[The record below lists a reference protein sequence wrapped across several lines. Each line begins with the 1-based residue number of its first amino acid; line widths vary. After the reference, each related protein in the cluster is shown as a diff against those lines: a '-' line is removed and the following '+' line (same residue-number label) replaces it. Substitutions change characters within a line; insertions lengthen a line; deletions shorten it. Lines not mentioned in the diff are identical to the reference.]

1 MNTNFEEGKK
11 HRFLQIHAQ
20 DNVLVALQD
29 LAKGE
34 KIDFGGKTLVLS
46 TAVES
51 KHKFALEPFKKGDR
65 IIMYGVLVGIAN
77 QDIA

>member
-11 HRFLQIHAQ
+11 HRFLQIHSQ

-34 KIDFGGKTLVLS
+34 EINFDGKTLILN

-51 KHKFALEPFKKGDR
+51 KH
-65 IIMYGVLVGIAN
+65 
-77 QDIA
+77 

>member
-1 MNTNFEEGKK
+1 MNNNFEEGKK

-34 KIDFGGKTLVLS
+34 EINFGGKTLVLS
-46 TAVES
+46 TALDS
-51 KHKFALEPFKKGDR
+51 KF
-65 IIMYGVLVGIAN
+65 
-77 QDIA
+77 